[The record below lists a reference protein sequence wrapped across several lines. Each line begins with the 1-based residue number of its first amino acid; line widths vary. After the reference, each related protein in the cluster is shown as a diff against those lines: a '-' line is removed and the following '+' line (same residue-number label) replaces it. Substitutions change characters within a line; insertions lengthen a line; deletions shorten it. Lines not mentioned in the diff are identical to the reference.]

1 MQMGGYVTLQGVPRK
16 FGRNRENRS
25 EHIIDAMQ
33 A

>member
-1 MQMGGYVTLQGVPRK
+1 MGGYVTLQGIPRK
-16 FGRNRENRS
+16 IDRNRENRS